1 MGRLRWVITGLLGAA
16 VLIGGAWLVLVKFEG
31 EKPALTLVPE
41 GKYVSQKLSFQ
52 AQDQKSGIA
61 EVRLEVVQDGKTTAL
76 VQEQYAPGTAQV
88 EKVISLRPLPQ
99 GLKEGE
105 AQVRLSARDHSWN
118 RGNPVTL
125 ERIYIIDTQPP
136 KISVS
141 GGQHYANQGGAGFVA
156 YQSSEEV
163 PRSGVQI
170 GETFFPGFPAGKD
183 RYTAYFAV
191 SQDAP
196 AKTPA
201 SVAAEDMAGNRTQ
214 VSIPLVIKG
223 KTFKHDQI
231 QISENFLKNIIPY
244 FKEQDPK
251 LQGEAVDIF
260 LHINQKQRLADHEQI
275 QKICQAT
282 SPTAL
287 WSGPFIGLP
296 NGKNMAGFGEVRT
309 YWYNGRKIDQQVHLG
324 IDLASVSQASIP
336 AANSGKVV
344 FAGPLGIY
352 GNTVVIDHGGGVFSM
367 YAHLSRIETEVNRD
381 IKKGE
386 PLGRT
391 GITGL
396 AVGDHLHFSILV
408 HGVFVNPIE
417 WLDPNWIRDNIEKK
431 LTTG

>member
-16 VLIGGAWLVLVKFEG
+16 VLIGGAWIVIVKFEG
-31 EKPALTLVPE
+31 EKPALTLLPE
-41 GKYVSQKLSFQ
+41 GKYVNQKLSFRV
-52 AQDQKSGIA
+52 QDQKSGIA
-61 EVRLEVVQDGKTTAL
+61 EVRLEVTQNGKTIAL
-76 VQEQYAPGTAQV
+76 IQEQYGPGTAQM

-105 AQVRLSARDHSWN
+105 ARVRLSAKDHSWN

-125 ERIYIIDTQPP
+125 ERMYIIDTQPP
-136 KISVS
+136 RISVF
-141 GGQHYANQGGAGFVA
+141 GAQHYANQGGAGFVA
-156 YQSSEEV
+156 YQSSEEI

-170 GETFFPGFPAGKD
+170 GEAFFPGFPAGKD
-183 RYTAYFAV
+183 RYIAYFAV

-196 AKTPA
+196 PKAPV

-231 QISENFLKNIIPY
+231 QVSENFLKNILPY
-244 FKEQDPK
+244 FKEMDPK
-251 LQGEAVDIF
+251 LQGEPVDIF
-260 LHINQKQRLADHEQI
+260 LQINQKQRLTDHEQI
-275 QKICQAT
+275 QKICQTT

-309 YWYNGRKIDQQVHLG
+309 YWYNGRKIDQQIHLG
-324 IDLASVSQASIP
+324 LDLASVSQASVP

-344 FAGPLGIY
+344 FAGPIGIY
-352 GNTVVIDHGGGVFSM
+352 GNTVIIDHGCGVFSM
-367 YAHLSRIETEVNRD
+367 YAHLSRIETEVNRE

-391 GITGL
+391 GVTGL

-408 HGVFVNPIE
+408 HGFFVNPIE
-417 WLDPNWIRDNIEKK
+417 WLDPHWIRDNIEKK
-431 LTTG
+431 LITG